1 VDEITAADLPPPP
14 DPDEIIEKELDAEVY
29 EEEARRAA
37 DDLDV
42 DDEESL
48 AELMQE
54 PPEGPLSI
62 ISDQD
67 IPGEP
72 G

>member
-14 DPDEIIEKELDAEVY
+14 DPDEIIKKELDAEVY

-37 DDLDV
+37 DDIDV
-42 DDEESL
+42 DDDESL